1 MSRTDLDP
9 GRLGLGDGAELLH
22 HAERVKARPAL
33 GDLVV
38 RDPVDR
44 DPGDLHRLARRRHAH
59 QLAILRAGG
68 SPARDNAVAVGHLL
82 LHDETAVR
90 EGGVVHR
97 GGALDTRG
105 APCLAE
111 GVLRVVVYG
120 VGRDDLVECVEV
132 AGVPRVVEPLGHGL
146 VLLRHLI
153 SFGCRTSARTNTW
166 RPACDRELA
175 PLPGGAIPRSTDGP
189 TRRSLYARRYASFR
203 SAAESASDLV
213 ANCGNLRSCG
223 AKPSSL

>member
-38 RDPVDR
+38 GDPVDR
-44 DPGDLHRLARRRHAH
+44 DPGDLHRLARGRHAH
-59 QLAILRAGG
+59 QLAVLRARA
-68 SPARDNAVAVGHLL
+68 SPAGDNAVALGNLL
-82 LHDETAVR
+82 VHDETAVR
-90 EGGVVHR
+90 KGGVVHR

-105 APCLAE
+105 APRLTE
-111 GVLRVVVYG
+111 GVLRVMVYG
-120 VGRDDLVECVEV
+120 VGRDDLVERVQV

-153 SFGCRTSARTNTW
+153 SFGWRVRSSPRDAKPALRGASPLAKLSHGAKW
-166 RPACDRELA
+166 RPAC
-175 PLPGGAIPRSTDGP
+175 
-189 TRRSLYARRYASFR
+189 
-203 SAAESASDLV
+203 
-213 ANCGNLRSCG
+213 
-223 AKPSSL
+223 

>member
-1 MSRTDLDP
+1 MRFFSLSGLWSALAREPGDLDP
-9 GRLGLGDGAELLH
+9 GRLGLGDDAELLH

-44 DPGDLHRLARRRHAH
+44 DPGDIDRLARGGHAH
-59 QLAILRAGG
+59 QLAVMRAGG

-82 LHDETAVR
+82 LNDETAVR

-97 GGALDTRG
+97 GGALDTGG
-105 APCLAE
+105 APRPAE

-120 VGRDDLVECVEV
+120 VGRDDLVECVQV
-132 AGVPRVVEPLGHGL
+132 AGVPCVVEPLGHGL

-153 SFGCRTSARTNTW
+153 SFGW
-166 RPACDRELA
+166 RV
-175 PLPGGAIPRSTDGP
+175 GWSPRD
-189 TRRSLYARRYASFR
+189 
-203 SAAESASDLV
+203 
-213 ANCGNLRSCG
+213 
-223 AKPSSL
+223 AKPAPRGASPLVTLSH